1 METEESRVFGTDEDL
16 TPADL
21 AQLAARGL
29 TPQAVAAQL
38 HQLRYPPPPIA
49 LDRPCTV
56 GDGITLLEPAHYPHL
71 LDRGREVASAGRVTK
86 FVPAS
91 GAATRMFK
99 DLLGALHGS
108 ARPSTVPAVQE
119 LVERLH
125 EFPFG
130 DEVSRRA
137 GLNGVPETEA
147 DERHLLRTLL
157 IDMRLAELPKALVPF
172 HRSGRHRSDRN
183 RTAFEEQLL
192 EGTRYT
198 RAADGTCRLHFT
210 VSPDARPLFE
220 AALRTLTPIVEAH
233 RPGAVLEVSF
243 SEQYPSTDTVAIDA
257 QGRLFRNAD
266 GSLVFRP
273 SGHGALL
280 RNLQDL
286 GADLVVI
293 KNIDN
298 VLPDEASTDVVRW
311 KQMLL
316 GYLADLQ
323 DEAFGHLR
331 ALHELACPAARTE
344 AALAFAGKTF
354 ARVPPDTCRADD
366 ERRRFALDAL
376 DRPLRICGVV
386 RNEGEPGGAPFWV
399 RSADGPCTAQIVE
412 ASQVAMADPEAAG
425 VFGSATHFNPVD
437 LVCGLQTWLGTPFE
451 LSRDVDDDA
460 AFVVEKSDAGRA
472 LKALERP
479 GLWNGAMAG
488 WNTVCV
494 EVPAETFAPVKTV
507 FDLLRPEHQPRT
519 TGRLPVLP

>member
-1 METEESRVFGTDEDL
+1 MEPL
-16 TPADL
+16 TSADL
-21 AQLAARGL
+21 AQLATRGL
-29 TPQAVAAQL
+29 TPEAVAAQL
-38 HQLRYPPPPIA
+38 HQLRHPPRPIS

-56 GDGITLLEPAHYPHL
+56 GDGIIRLEPALHPRL
-71 LDRGREVASAGRVTK
+71 LDRGDEVAAAGRVTK

-99 DLLGALHGS
+99 DLLGALQGP
-108 ARPSTVPAVQE
+108 ARPSSLPAVRE
-119 LVERLH
+119 LIQRLH
-125 EFPFG
+125 DLPFG

-137 GLNGVPETEA
+137 GLTGVPETEA
-147 DERHLLRTLL
+147 DERRLLRTLL
-157 IDMRLAELPKALVPF
+157 IDMRLAEQPKALVPF
-172 HRSGRHRSDRN
+172 HRSDRN

-210 VSPDARPLFE
+210 VSPDARALFE
-220 AALRTLTPIVEAH
+220 AALTALTPIVES
-233 RPGAVLEVSF
+233 RCPGAVLAVTF
-243 SEQYPSTDTVAIDA
+243 SEQHPSTDTVAIDS
-257 QGRLFRNAD
+257 QGLLFRNAD

-286 GADLVVI
+286 GADLVVV

-298 VLPDEASTDVVRW
+298 VLPDNASADVIRW
-311 KQMLL
+311 KRMLL

-323 DEAFGHLR
+323 DEAFRHLR
-331 ALHELACPAARTE
+331 ALHEPGCTAAQID
-344 AALAFAGKTF
+344 AALAFARRMF
-354 ARVPPDTCRADD
+354 ARVPPETCSSPD
-366 ERRRFALDAL
+366 EWRRFAIDAL

-399 RSADGPCTAQIVE
+399 KSADGPCTAQIVE
-412 ASQVAMADPEAAG
+412 ASQVAMADPEADR
-425 VFGSATHFNPVD
+425 VFRSATHFNPVD
-437 LVCGLQTWLGTPFE
+437 LVCGLRTWRGTPFD
-451 LSRDVDDDA
+451 LSRFVDDDT
-460 AFVVEKSDAGRA
+460 AFVVEKSDNGRA

-494 EVPAETFAPVKTV
+494 EVPAATFAPVKTV
-507 FDLLRPEHQPRT
+507 FDLLRPQHQPRNT
-519 TGRLPVLP
+519 VIPAAQ

>member
-1 METEESRVFGTDEDL
+1 MEPL
-16 TPADL
+16 TSPDL

-29 TPQAVAAQL
+29 TPQAVSAQL
-38 HQLRYPPPPIA
+38 HQLRHPPRPITI
-49 LDRPCTV
+49 DRPCTV
-56 GDGITLLEPAHYPHL
+56 GDGIIRLDPALYPHL
-71 LDRGREVASAGRVTK
+71 LDRGDEVAVAGRVTK

-99 DLLGALHGS
+99 DLLGALQGP
-108 ARPSTVPAVQE
+108 ARPSTLPAVLE
-119 LVERLH
+119 LFQRLH
-125 EFPFG
+125 ELPFG
-130 DEVSRRA
+130 GEVSRRA
-137 GLNGVPETEA
+137 GLDGVPETEA
-147 DERHLLRTLL
+147 DERRLLQTLL
-157 IDMRLAELPKALVPF
+157 IDMRLAEQPKALVPF

-220 AALRTLTPIVEAH
+220 AALTMLTPIVEA
-233 RPGAVLEVSF
+233 RCPGAVLMVTL
-243 SEQYPSTDTVAIDA
+243 SEQHPSTDTVAIDA
-257 QGRLFRNAD
+257 QGLLFRNAD

-280 RNLQDL
+280 RNLQGLCVDL
-286 GADLVVI
+286 GADLVVV

-298 VLPDEASTDVVRW
+298 VLPDGASADVVRW
-311 KQMLL
+311 KRMLL
-316 GYLADLQ
+316 GFLADLQ

-331 ALHELACPAARTE
+331 ALHDPACPAALTD
-344 AALAFAGKTF
+344 AALAFAWKSF
-354 ARVPPDTCRADD
+354 ARVPPDTCTAPD
-366 ERRRFALDAL
+366 ERHRFAIDAL

-399 RSADGPCTAQIVE
+399 RSADGLSTAQIVE
-412 ASQVAMADPEAAG
+412 ASQVAMTDPEAAR
-425 VFGSATHFNPVD
+425 VFRSATHFNPVD
-437 LVCGLQTWLGTPFE
+437 LVCGLRSWRGTPFD
-451 LSRDVDDDA
+451 LSRFVDDDT
-460 AFVVEKSDAGRA
+460 AFVVEKSDNGRA

-494 EVPAETFAPVKTV
+494 EVPAATFAPVKTV
-507 FDLLRPEHQPRT
+507 FDLLRPQHQPRI
-519 TGRLPVLP
+519 TGVLPTAP

>member
-1 METEESRVFGTDEDL
+1 METEDL

-29 TPQAVAAQL
+29 TPHAVAAQL
-38 HQLRYPPPPIA
+38 HQLHHPPRPIA

-56 GDGITLLEPAHYPHL
+56 GDGIIQLDPARHPHL
-71 LDRGREVASAGRVTK
+71 LDRGDAVAAAGRVTK

-99 DLLGALHGS
+99 DLLSALHGPE
-108 ARPSTVPAVQE
+108 RPSTHPAVRE
-119 LVERLH
+119 LFRRLP
-125 EFPFG
+125 ELPFG
-130 DEVSRRA
+130 EEAVRTA
-137 GLNGVPETEA
+137 GLAGAPETEA
-147 DERHLLRTLL
+147 DERLLLHTLL
-157 IDMRLAELPKALVPF
+157 KDLNLAEQPKALVPF
-172 HRSGRHRSDRN
+172 HRADRN

-210 VSPDARPLFE
+210 VSPEARALFE
-220 AALRTLTPIVEAH
+220 AALTTLTPIVETH
-233 RPGAVLEVSF
+233 RPGAVLAVSF
-243 SEQYPSTDTVAIDA
+243 SEQHPSTDTVAIDA
-257 QGRLFRNAD
+257 QGRLFRNAE

-280 RNLQDL
+280 PNLQDL

-298 VLPDEASTDVVRW
+298 VLPDEASAEANRW
-311 KQMLL
+311 KRLLL
-316 GYLADLQ
+316 GVLADLQ
-323 DEAFGHLR
+323 DDVFGHLR
-331 ALHELACPAARTE
+331 ALHDPACSPAVIE
-344 AALAFAGKTF
+344 GALAFARKAF
-354 ARVPPDTCRADD
+354 ARVPPDSCTVPD

-376 DRPLRICGVV
+376 DRPLRVCGVV
-386 RNEGEPGGAPFWV
+386 RNDGEPGGAPFWAG
-399 RSADGPCTAQIVE
+399 STDGPCTVQIVE
-412 ASQVAMADPEAAG
+412 ASQVAMADPAAAR
-425 VFGSATHFNPVD
+425 VFRSATHFNPVD
-437 LVCGLQTWLGTPFE
+437 LVCGLRTWRGTPFE
-451 LSRDVDDDA
+451 LARYVDDDT

-507 FDLLRPEHQPRT
+507 FDLLRPEHQPRIV
-519 TGRLPVLP
+519 GSLPVIP